1 MSNDISIRKNKGQYM
16 TPEPITTMILD
27 TIGYTGPQILTKT
40 IMEPSF
46 GDGSFLISIVN
57 RVIIEGERAGL
68 SKSEIAQIV
77 DNHIFGIEKDVLLYN
92 RAIERLHK
100 LLDTHGIQNV
110 RWNHLICGDT
120 LIAYK
125 TYAGK
130 MDYVVGNPPYIRIH
144 NIPETYREVVKEF
157 RFIDGMIDLY
167 IVFYEIGLLLLN
179 DTGKLGYIAPNSFMK
194 NTSQKAFRNY
204 LVENKIKGAYYYC
217 FEDDH
222 MVFLLIK
229 TKQPQ
234 NSIDKRT
241 VKGRIVKDEVVTDHI
256 IAGLS
261 KNGEVPM
268 NILDGFY
275 DSYVISEPDFPY
287 VYTGIAYIIVAAL
300 SMLYVF
306 VLAYVVRLWMRP
318 YKNPQAKKLR
328 AYGRRSAVIEQL
340 NTELRDKLYF
350 HYHGIYVTDNFLVA
364 TYWFHTDVIR
374 LDDVRYL
381 SKNRVEER
389 GGRELYRLT
398 LSEPETDLFYEI
410 DFREEELIDA
420 CVDAIRG

>member
-1 MSNDISIRKNKGQYM
+1 MKHKKFEIIMIKNTLAMMLPIMVLLLVLIFVGVRYSLFHVVQCYELTKI
-16 TPEPITTMILD
+16 EPIEDQIAQLYSDGTTSVRYNAENLY
-27 TIGYTGPQILTKT
+27 YTG
-40 IMEPSF
+40 
-46 GDGSFLISIVN
+46 
-57 RVIIEGERAGL
+57 
-68 SKSEIAQIV
+68 
-77 DNHIFGIEKDVLLYN
+77 Y
-92 RAIERLHK
+92 
-100 LLDTHGIQNV
+100 
-110 RWNHLICGDT
+110 
-120 LIAYK
+120 
-125 TYAGK
+125 
-130 MDYVVGNPPYIRIH
+130 
-144 NIPETYREVVKEF
+144 
-157 RFIDGMIDLY
+157 
-167 IVFYEIGLLLLN
+167 
-179 DTGKLGYIAPNSFMK
+179 
-194 NTSQKAFRNY
+194 NY

-350 HYHGIYVTDNFLVA
+350 HYHGIYVTDNFLIA

-389 GGRELYRLT
+389 SGRELYRLT

-420 CVDAIRG
+420 CVDTIRG